1 MLTLSTVRTAEDM
14 ENYLKETWKF
24 QLKNNLIK
32 GNYPK
37 NVKPSTVY
45 KQLFGCMPFSG
56 SLIRLLKELDKQYMN
71 INSNKFVFN
80 FSYGGGTFETVIN
93 NVKDYEQALKI
104 AFGKVIKESGFGLTN
119 VSIIKHLI
127 DTGEIVLKV
136 N

>member
-1 MLTLSTVRTAEDM
+1 
-14 ENYLKETWKF
+14 
-24 QLKNNLIK
+24 
-32 GNYPK
+32 
-37 NVKPSTVY
+37 
-45 KQLFGCMPFSG
+45 
-56 SLIRLLKELDKQYMN
+56 MN